1 MAFFIFAEII
11 YPIEH
16 AIFPNLITQ
25 PRMRTE
31 NHTFPIQNL
40 TLRVQKFMLEAIDLT

>member
-16 AIFPNLITQ
+16 AIFPNFITQ
-25 PRMRTE
+25 PRVRTE
-31 NHTFPIQNL
+31 NHPFPTENL
-40 TLRVQKFMLEAIDLT
+40 PFRVQKFMLEAIDLT